1 MSRLFS
7 RLPRPRTLALA
18 TAGGLTS
25 ITAYSVLTSGPADDI
40 LPRDPASLYYGAR
53 DLRLEGRAPVGLD
66 RPSANWTPP
75 SREEQLI
82 ALGAKPKSSAQAATA
97 IASSLAGAVGLGGK
111 KSASVDDQV
120 APAQKVEEFDLL
132 VVGGGATGAGVAL
145 DAASRGL
152 KVAVVERD
160 DFSSGERVGRTLIER
175 SQSLTY
181 CPLGERRYLVQV
193 DEASPRRSALLAEGR
208 FRARLRAV
216 QARP

>member
-1 MSRLFS
+1 MDTSTPRELRTVADLSFVLSQPSFRTAQKTFRMSRLFS

-53 DLRLEGRAPVGLD
+53 DLRLEGKAPVGLD

-160 DFSSGERVGRTLIER
+160 DFSSGER
-175 SQSLTY
+175 
-181 CPLGERRYLVQV
+181 
-193 DEASPRRSALLAEGR
+193 AEGLSLSVR
-208 FRARLRAV
+208 SR
-216 QARP
+216 